1 MTPKQQTTYMV
12 IQYHKLLSYFR
23 STAAILD
30 AYENAFVTFL
40 TCQFSIV
47 HGQFELN
54 RKCAEIFDDLNTHDM
69 KISALTSTSNESSH
83 VIVRSTSNFIV
94 IAIER
99 VFP

>member
-12 IQYHKLLSYFR
+12 IQYHKLMSYLR
-23 STAAILD
+23 STTAILD

-54 RKCAEIFDDLNTHDM
+54 RKCAEEFNDLNTHDM
-69 KISALTSTSNESSH
+69 KISTLTSTSN
-83 VIVRSTSNFIV
+83 
-94 IAIER
+94 
-99 VFP
+99 